1 MKNKKG
7 NRHCFAKAVGGTV
20 KYFAIYGNEIIEIEK
35 AVFDVLDRSY
45 SKERYDARMQQ
56 KRQALS
62 IDQIV
67 DDTEECD
74 KHGMLSSEF
83 WVNSAEEDFF
93 DAILEEEKDS
103 VLAVMWEE
111 IEKLPCEEAEL
122 LKSFS
127 YSNNAIR
134 LLCEKTGLSKSAIY
148 YRRARLAEKVRDQ
161 IKRRISHD

>member
-1 MKNKKG
+1 
-7 NRHCFAKAVGGTV
+7 
-20 KYFAIYGNEIIEIEK
+20 
-35 AVFDVLDRSY
+35 
-45 SKERYDARMQQ
+45 
-56 KRQALS
+56 
-62 IDQIV
+62 
-67 DDTEECD
+67 
-74 KHGMLSSEF
+74 MLSSEF